1 MPTANNSRQDGRPGG
16 AALGG
21 SDQNGA
27 KEFFAMRCWARSGA
41 VMRGETRILLD
52 RLIDVDSC
60 VVVGE
65 TA

>member
-1 MPTANNSRQDGRPGG
+1 
-16 AALGG
+16 
-21 SDQNGA
+21 
-27 KEFFAMRCWARSGA
+27 
-41 VMRGETRILLD
+41 MRGETRILVD

>member
-1 MPTANNSRQDGRPGG
+1 
-16 AALGG
+16 
-21 SDQNGA
+21 
-27 KEFFAMRCWARSGA
+27 
-41 VMRGETRILLD
+41 MRGEARILVD